1 MNEMTTYE
9 PEPEHE
15 PDTTELTLRAEA
27 AREQLMGSLARL
39 DERVRTTVHQATDAG
54 VAGGLCVA
62 ALFTCWVTLS
72 AMRPRRPELPELQR
86 KRPSFLSL
94 VLRAGVVA
102 AGVVATGLLVT
113 AAERHV
119 RASSARLT

>member
-9 PEPEHE
+9 PELQPEHE

-62 ALFTCWVTLS
+62 ALFTFWMTVS
-72 AMRPRRPELPELQR
+72 AARPRRPEFPELQR
-86 KRPSFLSL
+86 KRPSFLAL
-94 VLRAGVVA
+94 ALRAGIVA
-102 AGVVATGLLVT
+102 AGVVATGLIVS

-119 RASSARLT
+119 RAARLT